1 MTEIEIKH
9 LELYNTIKLISRK
22 FFQFVGDDKQRKL
35 YVFLDMP
42 VNVKT
47 SVQFSSV
54 QSLSRVRLFVTPY
67 EDINTFNRI

>member
-54 QSLSRVRLFVTPY
+54 VQSCPTLCDPL
-67 EDINTFNRI
+67 